1 MVPLSDELWIK
12 GKPTYIKGTNSITIS
27 DLSVDNESD
36 VPLDGWLVV
45 GVYDEVGNMIGVRNE
60 ILNDVAAEID
70 SEICTVSLGVNS
82 VDDVALVKAMLWDG
96 ASTLKPYHDAVEIC
110 YPIYETEDLT

>member
-1 MVPLSDELWIK
+1 MDELWIK
-12 GKPTYIKGTNSITIS
+12 DGAIYIKGADSITIS
-27 DLSVDNESD
+27 DLAVDNESD
-36 VPLDGWLVV
+36 APLDGWLVV
-45 GVYDEVGNMIGVRNE
+45 GVYNESGNMIGVRNE
-60 ILNDVAAEID
+60 ILTDVAAEVD

-110 YPIYETEDLT
+110 YPTYETEDLT